1 MKFNDNEFDTVVD
14 TFGLE
19 YYLNPRQALKEIK
32 RVCKPDGQI
41 LLLNMG
47 APDNQI
53 LSTYYRF
60 MLPYFLMT
68 QGFFPHRPWDKIAES
83 MDFEVVQSK
92 KLQGGTLYYQIL
104 KNKKQ
109 PEPVLEQHEEPKKKG
124 WFW

>member
-1 MKFNDNEFDTVVD
+1 VD

-19 YYLNPRQALKEIK
+19 YYLNPRQALREIK
-32 RVCKPDGQI
+32 RVCKPDGHI

-47 APDNQI
+47 SPDSTI

-68 QGFFPHRPWDKIAES
+68 QGFFPHRPWDKIVES

-109 PEPVLEQHEEPKKKG
+109 IEVVPEQQAQKKKG